1 MPGNRALYDRAME
14 QSREAARQKNWD
26 EALKQAV
33 RALQEFPQDADGRS
47 SAAVALFNTGKYPQ
61 ALQIFEELRA
71 SDGSNPFFLEY
82 LARIHER
89 MGTIPAAFAAY
100 TQLADLQQGRRL
112 SARAIEALREVLR
125 LRPDADDQRL
135 RMARLIEETGASA
148 EAAAEYLELARRL
161 QARSRIEEA
170 TTHAET
176 ALRLDPGSREAKE
189 LIGALHETLA
199 SAAQISV
206 TESGVG
212 GQGLGAGITSP
223 TPNSQPPTPAM
234 TGALRSQQFAIEQI
248 ITLAQKHQEAGDSE
262 GAIGQYERAIAMGME
277 RSDVFYSLGLLYQE
291 RGDHARAV
299 QALHNAAHDPEY
311 ALSAHYALGS
321 SYQTLGKPKEAAQ
334 EFEQT
339 IRLVDL
345 QTIGKAEA
353 DDLIHI
359 YESASQIYTQLG
371 DIARAASLYSTLASF
386 LASKRWGKERAD
398 EFRLK
403 AKELTE
409 RNMFAKLRTLGTGA
423 LTMPEPS
430 APAPAHPEETMPE
443 TWGKIRPI
451 TDFLKSDRLA
461 ESSSVDIFAT
471 PASPAEA
478 RRREA
483 APEPVD
489 PLAVLDSLPAPEH
502 HAVAPVTPLDTTGM
516 DEICERYVLASE
528 KYIEQRLYLSALDAC
543 MEVIRLNPDYLP
555 IHLRMGEIYE
565 RESRPDEAL
574 AKYQLLIDTYVVR
587 DEPERAIDVYYRLI
601 NLSPDTITAR
611 SRLSELL
618 KNASRV
624 DDAAVQL
631 GVVAATYFR
640 MGQTNKALEEY
651 RRGVAWAPNNAELRA
666 QYGEALF
673 KLERYEAALGE
684 FRRALELDQGNLA
697 NIARVNMTLA
707 LMGEQPTAVW
717 QSLATLLEQLK
728 AQPQQL
734 SAVQAEYRAAL
745 LVADEPMLH
754 YILGIIQQSA
764 GQHPSALLELE
775 QAEAL
780 LQDGEDPMLPVVL
793 VHQAMADSFIALG
806 QADEA
811 LAQLQKGQAAAGQAG
826 AQAAALPDPSARY
839 PFSTPLS
846 RGELVRRMAEA
857 HAATGDMA
865 GAERALREAKQHLP
879 YDRAIYTKLADVY
892 FQQGRLN
899 EALAQLDELA
909 THYEN
914 RQDLDRAIQ
923 TLEYG
928 IKLAPN
934 NIPLVSRLAKMCIRR
949 GYLDK
954 GVDGLMRSA
963 ELQRKA
969 GQLKDAVAS
978 LQQAAEVHW
987 TLGQHD
993 RARAVYDKIKQIAP
1007 NDLEA
1012 RQWLAFMYTLAGRI
1026 ADAVGE
1032 KKQIVKILL
1041 QQRDL
1046 DNAIAE
1052 MHQIYGLD
1060 QNDTDNLYQ
1069 LGDALMRRSEYEQAV
1084 RIYGRLAKM
1093 PGVEA
1098 ERIEALQAAAKRMYE
1113 QQAHSKST

>member
-1 MPGNRALYDRAME
+1 ME
-14 QSREAARQKNWD
+14 QSREAARQKNWE

-33 RALQEFPQDADGRS
+33 RALQEFPPDADARS
-47 SAAVALFNTGKYPQ
+47 SVAVALFNTGKYPQ
-61 ALQIFEELRA
+61 ALQILEELRG
-71 SDGSNPFFLEY
+71 SDQNNPFFLEY
-82 LARIHER
+82 LARTHER
-89 MGTIPAAFAAY
+89 MGTLPAAVAAY
-100 TQLADLQQGRRL
+100 TQLADLQQSRRL
-112 SARAIEALREVLR
+112 TARAVEAIREVLR

-135 RMARLIEETGASA
+135 RLARLLEEAGSA
-148 EAAAEYLELARRL
+148 ADAAAEYLALARRF
-161 QARSRIEEA
+161 QAQSRIEEA

-176 ALRLDPGSREAKE
+176 SLRLDPSSREAKE
-189 LIGALHETLA
+189 LIATLHETLA
-199 SAAQISV
+199 SAAQIAV
-206 TESGVG
+206 TGPGIGDQGSATGSGFLIPNP
-212 GQGLGAGITSP
+212 QSP
-223 TPNSQPPTPAM
+223 MPGM

-248 ITLAQKHQEAGDSE
+248 IALAQKHQEAGDSE
-262 GAIGQYERAIAMGME
+262 GAIAQYERAIGMGME

-291 RGDHARAV
+291 RGDHERAV
-299 QALHNAAHDPEY
+299 QALSRAAYDPEY

-321 SYQTLGKPKEAAQ
+321 SYQTLGRMKEAAQ

-345 QTIGKAEA
+345 QTIGKAESE
-353 DDLIHI
+353 DLIQM
-359 YESASQIYTQLG
+359 YESAAQIYTQLG
-371 DIARAASLYSTLASF
+371 DIARAASLYSTLAGF
-386 LASKRWGKERAD
+386 LASKRWGKDRAD
-398 EFRLK
+398 EFRQK

-423 LTMPEPS
+423 LTMPEPA
-430 APAPAHPEETMPE
+430 APVPAQPEETMPE

-451 TDFLKSDRLA
+451 TDFLKPDRMA
-461 ESSSVDIFAT
+461 DSSSVDFFAAT
-471 PASPAEA
+471 AAAEA
-478 RRREA
+478 PA
-483 APEPVD
+483 ADD
-489 PLAVLDSLPAPEH
+489 PLAVLEKLPAPEH
-502 HAVAPVTPLDTTGM
+502 QAAAPVTPLDTAGL
-516 DEICERYVLASE
+516 DEICERYVIASQ

-565 RESRPDEAL
+565 RENRPDEAL
-574 AKYQLLIDTYVVR
+574 AKYQLLIDTYMVR
-587 DEPERAIDVYYRLI
+587 GEARRAIDVYFRLI
-601 NLSPDTITAR
+601 ELSPDTINAR
-611 SRLSELL
+611 SRLAELL
-618 KNASRV
+618 KNDGRV
-624 DDAAVQL
+624 EQAAEQL
-631 GVVAATYFR
+631 ATVAATYFR

-651 RRGVAWAPNNAELRA
+651 RRGVAWAPNNPALRA
-666 QYGEALF
+666 QYGAALL

-684 FRRALELDQGNLA
+684 FRRALEFDQNDLA
-697 NIARVNMTLA
+697 YIARVNMTLA
-707 LMGEQPTAVW
+707 LMGEQPAAIW
-717 QSLATLLEQLK
+717 QSLATLLEQVK

-745 LVADEPMLH
+745 LVADEPILH

-764 GQHPSALLELE
+764 GQHPSALMELE
-775 QAEAL
+775 QGAAL
-780 LQDGEDPMLPVVL
+780 LEDGEDPMLPPVL
-793 VHQAMADSFIALG
+793 VYQAMADSYIALG

-811 LAQLQKGQAAAGQAG
+811 LEYLQKGQAAAGNFKV
-826 AQAAALPDPSARY
+826 DPTARY
-839 PFSTPLS
+839 PFSTPLT

-857 HAATGDMA
+857 YAAAGNMA
-865 GAERALREAKQHLP
+865 GAERALQEAKQHLP
-879 YDRAIYTKLADVY
+879 YDRAIYTKLADEY

-899 EALAQLDELA
+899 EALAQLEELA

-928 IKLAPN
+928 LQLAPN
-934 NIPLVSRLAKMCIRR
+934 NISIGSRLAKMCIRR

-954 GVDGLMRSA
+954 GVGGLMRVA

-987 TLGQHD
+987 TLGQHEQ
-993 RARAVYDKIKQIAP
+993 ARAVYDKIKQIAP
-1007 NDLEA
+1007 NDIEA
-1012 RQWLAFMYTLAGRI
+1012 RQWLAFMYTLAGRM

-1093 PGVEA
+1093 PNVEA
-1098 ERIEALQAAAKRMYE
+1098 ERIEALQAAAKRMYD
-1113 QQAHSKST
+1113 QQQSQVKSSA

>member
-61 ALQIFEELRA
+61 ALQMLEELRA
-71 SDGSNPFFLEY
+71 NDPNNPFFLEY
-82 LARIHER
+82 LANTYER
-89 MGTIPAAFAAY
+89 MGNISAAVAIY
-100 TQLADLQQGRRL
+100 TQLADLQQSRRL
-112 SARAIEALREVLR
+112 TARAIEALHEVLR
-125 LRPDADDQRL
+125 LRPDADDQRVHL
-135 RMARLIEETGASA
+135 ARLLEEAGSPGDT
-148 EAAAEYLELARRL
+148 AAEYLELARRF
-161 QARSRIEEA
+161 QTQSRIEEA
-170 TTHAET
+170 TTFAEA
-176 ALRLDPGSREAKE
+176 ALKFDPNSREAKE
-189 LIGALHETLA
+189 LIGTLHETLS
-199 SAAQISV
+199 SAAQIAV
-206 TESGVG
+206 T
-212 GQGLGAGITSP
+212 
-223 TPNSQPPTPAM
+223 NTPASSDSTPAFAPPGA

-262 GAIGQYERAIAMGME
+262 GAIAQYERALGLGME

-291 RGDHARAV
+291 RGDHQRATQV
-299 QALHNAAHDPEY
+299 LTRAAIDPEY
-311 ALSAHYALGS
+311 ALSAHFALGA
-321 SYQTLGKPKEAAQ
+321 SYQELGMLKEAAQ
-334 EFEQT
+334 EYEQT

-345 QTIGKAEA
+345 QSIGKAEA
-353 DDLIHI
+353 DDLIQM
-359 YESASQIYTQLG
+359 YESAAQIYTQLN
-371 DIARAASLYSTLASF
+371 DIARAASLYSTLANF
-386 LASKRWGKERAD
+386 LNSKRWGKERAD
-398 EFRLK
+398 EFRQK

-423 LTMPEPS
+423 LTLPEAAPV
-430 APAPAHPEETMPE
+430 APAPAEETMPE

-451 TDFLKSDRLA
+451 TDFLKPEKLA
-461 ESSSVDIFAT
+461 ESSSVDIFAAT
-471 PASPAEA
+471 ATPNQPAS
-478 RRREA
+478 
-483 APEPVD
+483 VD
-489 PLAVLDSLPAPEH
+489 PLAVLDNLPAAERP
-502 HAVAPVTPLDTTGM
+502 AFTPVTPLDTSGL

-528 KYIEQRLYLSALDAC
+528 KYIEQRLLLSALDAC

-565 RESRPDEAL
+565 REGRPEEAL
-574 AKYQLLIDTYVVR
+574 NKYQLLIDTYIVR
-587 DEPERAIDVYYRLI
+587 NEPRQAIDVYRRLI
-601 NLSPDTITAR
+601 ELSPDTINAR
-611 SRLSELL
+611 SRLADLL
-618 KNASRV
+618 KNDGRTEE
-624 DDAAVQL
+624 AAEQIAL
-631 GVVAATYFR
+631 VAATYFR

-651 RRGVAWAPNNAELRA
+651 RRGVQWAPNNALLRA
-666 QYGEALF
+666 QYGESLL

-684 FRRALELDQGNLA
+684 FRRALELDQNNLA
-697 NIARVNMTLA
+697 GIARVNMTLA
-707 LMGEQPTAVW
+707 LMREQPAAIW

-728 AQPQQL
+728 SLPQQM

-745 LVADEPMLH
+745 LVADEPLLH

-764 GQHPSALLELE
+764 GQHQSALLEFE

-780 LQDGEDPMLPVVL
+780 LADGEDALLPNVL
-793 VHQAMADSFIALG
+793 VHQAMADSHIALG

-811 LAQLQKGQAAAGQAG
+811 LAQLQKGQSAARASHGTQ
-826 AQAAALPDPSARY
+826 QPDPESRY

-846 RGELVRRMAEA
+846 QGDMVRRMAEA
-857 HAATGDMA
+857 YAASGNLP
-865 GAERALREAKQHLP
+865 GAEEALKAAKQHLP

-892 FQQGRLN
+892 FQQGKLN

-914 RQDLDRAIQ
+914 RQDLDRAIE

-928 IKLAPN
+928 KQIAPN
-934 NIPLVSRLAKMCIRR
+934 NIALVSRLAKMCIRR

-954 GVDGLMRSA
+954 GVDGLIRAS

-987 TLGQHD
+987 TLGQQD
-993 RARAVYDKIKQIAP
+993 KARALYDKIVQIAP
-1007 NDLEA
+1007 NDIEA
-1012 RQWLAFMYTLAGRI
+1012 RQWLAFMYTLAGRT
-1026 ADAVGE
+1026 ADAINE
-1032 KKQIVKILL
+1032 KKQIVRVLL
-1041 QQRDL
+1041 QMRDL

-1069 LGDALMRRSEYEQAV
+1069 LGDALMRRSEFEQAI

-1093 PGVEA
+1093 PNVEY

-1113 QQAHSKST
+1113 QQQAQPKNT